1 MTQLANMV
9 CCLVLLALLMTLRVF
24 GGFWTLTGKPR
35 VGIQDGGDLTLGWI
49 LPPLWA
55 FLSVATF
62 LPTRVLCRCQ
72 GGPAYLFCISVLVRW
87 WIRLRSWNVSS
98 LFQNP
103 LNNTYAPI
111 NVKPAGEESGHGVGI
126 RHFSKICSQIPCPQA
141 NHSSQMQPNF
151 PTPGLHIAVKYPKAG
166 PEKGTIKISPNKTLQ
181 SLFILRCCITK
192 DTYSCYSFNY
202 SL

>member
-111 NVKPAGEESGHGVGI
+111 NVKPAGGRVRAWGGD
-126 RHFSKICSQIPCPQA
+126 
-141 NHSSQMQPNF
+141 
-151 PTPGLHIAVKYPKAG
+151 
-166 PEKGTIKISPNKTLQ
+166 KTFFKNLQ
-181 SLFILRCCITK
+181 SNSLPTGESFQSNATKFPHPRAAHCCQISQGWTRERHNK
-192 DTYSCYSFNY
+192 NISK
-202 SL
+202 